1 LSLLIRQQ
9 NDFIN
14 HANSVTVRI
23 LRADWTIEGAV
34 PKVAFR
40 AHPPL
45 AIQPTLFPQKTQLDR
60 VIGDETEL
68 SPTSPG
74 ASLDVLAERQAIY
87 NI

>member
-1 LSLLIRQQ
+1 LIRQI
-9 NDFIN
+9 NNFIN
-14 HANSVTVRI
+14 DTNSVTIRI
-23 LRADWTIEGAV
+23 LRADWTIEGAA

-45 AIQPTLFPQKTQLDR
+45 AVQPTLFSQKTQSDR

-74 ASLDVLAERQAIY
+74 ASPDVLAERQATHSISTD
-87 NI
+87 